1 MNRLNEEQI
10 IKIFQRQLG
19 NKNFVSEDVE
29 TFKIGKTLCV
39 VKLDTLVESTDIPPR
54 IKLQDVARKSIVACV
69 SDFASKGVK
78 PLYAIISVTIPKKFS
93 KIKIQNLA
101 KGFGLA
107 SRGFNIRILGG
118 DTNEGKEL
126 VIQVFLV
133 GISDKIVPRKTA
145 KTDDIIITSGPFGY
159 SAAGLK
165 ILLENKKS
173 DSKFSKKATDIVFKP
188 RPKLR
193 FGLENSHHFTSAM
206 DSSDG
211 LSTTLHELARQSGK
225 KFVITNLPTNIALL
239 EFARKNRIDVLD
251 LVFNGGE
258 EYEIVATANPAK
270 LQKIKTSAK
279 RLGILLFEIGF
290 VTTGKGVEYWQGNKI
305 LRIENRGWMHFRNH
319 GTR

>member
-10 IKIFQRQLG
+10 IKIFQKQLG

-29 TFKIGKTLCV
+29 TFKIGKTPCI

-78 PLYAIISVTIPKKFS
+78 PLYTIISVTIPKKFT
-93 KIKIQNLA
+93 KLKIQNLA

-107 SRGFNIRILGG
+107 AKEFSIKILGG

-133 GISDKIVPRKTA
+133 GTSERIVSRKDAHTN
-145 KTDDIIITSGPFGY
+145 DIIITSGPFGY

-165 ILLENKKS
+165 ILLENKRA
-173 DSKFSKKATDIVFKP
+173 DRKFAKKATCTVFKP
-188 RPKLR
+188 KPKLR
-193 FGLENSHHFTSAM
+193 FGLENRNYFTSAM

-211 LSTTLHELARQSGK
+211 LSTTLHEMAKQSKK
-225 KFVITNLPTNIALL
+225 KFVITNLPTNLDLL
-239 EFARKNRIDVLD
+239 EFARKDRVDPLD

-258 EYEIVATANPAK
+258 EYEIVATVSPVK
-270 LQKIKTSAK
+270 LQKIKNNAK
-279 RLGILLFEIGF
+279 KLKISLFEIGF
-290 VTTGKGVEYWQGNKI
+290 VTAGRGVEYWQGNKV
-305 LRIENRGWMHFRNH
+305 LRIENRGWMHFSN
-319 GTR
+319 

>member
-10 IKIFQRQLG
+10 IKIFQRNL

-29 TFKIGKTLCV
+29 TFKIGKTPCI

-78 PLYAIISVTIPKKFS
+78 PLYAVISVTIPRKFTKS
-93 KIKIQNLA
+93 KIQSLA

-107 SRGFNIRILGG
+107 SKEFNIKILGG

-133 GISDKIVPRKTA
+133 GTSGNIVPRKAARTN
-145 KTDDIIITSGPFGY
+145 DIIITSGPFGY

-173 DSKFSKKATDIVFKP
+173 DSRFSKKATGTVFKP
-188 RPKLR
+188 KPKLK
-193 FGLENSHHFTSAM
+193 FGLQNRNYFTSAM

-211 LSTTLHELARQSGK
+211 LSTTLYEMAKQSRK
-225 KFVITNLPTNIALL
+225 KFVITNLPTNSDLL
-239 EFARKNRIDVLD
+239 EFARKNKLDPLD

-258 EYEIVATANPAK
+258 EYEIVATVNPAR
-270 LQKIKTSAK
+270 LQKLKNNAK
-279 RLGILLFEIGF
+279 RLKISLFEIGF
-290 VTTGKGVEYWQGNKI
+290 VTAGKGVQYWQGNKT
-305 LRIENRGWMHFRNH
+305 LRIENLGWMHFRS
-319 GTR
+319 

>member
-1 MNRLNEEQI
+1 MSRLNEEQI
-10 IKIFQRQLG
+10 IKNFQRQLG

-29 TFKIGKTLCV
+29 TFKIGKTPCV

-78 PLYAIISVTIPKKFS
+78 PLYAIISVTIPKKFT
-93 KIKIQNLA
+93 KLKIQNLA

-107 SRGFNIRILGG
+107 SREFDIKILGG

-133 GISDKIVPRKTA
+133 GTSDSIVPRRTSKTN
-145 KTDDIIITSGPFGY
+145 DIIITSGPFGY

-165 ILLENKKS
+165 ILLENKKA
-173 DSKFSKKATDIVFKP
+173 DSKFSKKATGTVFKP
-188 RPKLR
+188 KPKLR
-193 FGLENSHHFTSAM
+193 FGLQNRNYFTSAM

-211 LSTTLHELARQSGK
+211 LSTTLHQMAKQSRK
-225 KFVITNLPTNIALL
+225 KFVITNLPTNSDLL
-239 EFARKNRIDVLD
+239 EFARKNRIDPLD

-258 EYEIVATANPAK
+258 EYEIVATVNPAK
-270 LQKIKTSAK
+270 LQKLKNNAK
-279 RLGILLFEIGF
+279 KLKISLFEIGF
-290 VTTGKGVEYWQGNKI
+290 VTAGRGVEYWQGNKM
-305 LRIENRGWMHFRNH
+305 LRIENLGWMHFRS
-319 GTR
+319 